1 MATLK
6 LMFAIF
12 VIVAGVYL
20 GAKIIPVFF
29 ANYQF
34 EDALKTQAVMSTNN
48 SDSEDAIR
56 DSIYKKAQDLEVP
69 LTKDSIKVQRVGTQG
84 SGSVSIEAPYTV
96 HLDLPGYST
105 DLHFT
110 PATKNKSIL

>member
-6 LMFAIF
+6 MIF
-12 VIVAGVYL
+12 GVCLIAAGVYL
-20 GAKIIPVFF
+20 GAKLIPVFF

-48 SDSEDAIR
+48 TDSEDAIR
-56 DSIYKKAQDLEVP
+56 DLVYKKAQDLEVP
-69 LTKDSIKVQRVGTQG
+69 LMKDSIKVQRVGTQG

-105 DLHFT
+105 DLHFAPVT
-110 PATKNKSIL
+110 RNKSIL